1 MIDLGLRQR
10 IGGYDNGCTY
20 NCFHYANRSMPYDLM
35 KFGVTCTDPIGQSQH
50 ANALQ

>member
-35 KFGVTCTDPIGQSQH
+35 KFGVHAPIRSVNREH